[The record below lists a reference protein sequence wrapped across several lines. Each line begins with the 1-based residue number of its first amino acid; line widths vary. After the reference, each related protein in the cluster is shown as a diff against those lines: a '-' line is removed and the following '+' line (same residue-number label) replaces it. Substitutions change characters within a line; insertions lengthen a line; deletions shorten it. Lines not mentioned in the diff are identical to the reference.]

1 MITPEVWMPDAVA
14 RLGEAFG
21 ERLLYLGLQGSYRR
35 GEATEA
41 SDIDLVAIID
51 NFTLADLDA
60 YRSVVR
66 SMPEGE
72 KACGFLGGRE
82 EFLVW
87 PRHEM
92 FSLKMD
98 TADWF
103 GRLGDFLP
111 PISREDV
118 VAAERIGAAGLYH
131 PLVHTYIYA
140 DDAVK
145 AEFIRAAFKGA
156 FFVLQSSQYLRT
168 GVFAPSRKA
177 LCVELSGD
185 ERTIAEAGVPGSDWL
200 DKHSVAEAYDL
211 LLQWARSILRTEHG
225 TKV

>member
-1 MITPEVWMPDAVA
+1 MITPEIWMPDAVA

-41 SDIDLVAIID
+41 SDID
-51 NFTLADLDA
+51 
-60 YRSVVR
+60 R

-82 EFLVW
+82 EFLAW

-111 PISREDV
+111 PIGREDV

-140 DDAVK
+140 DDAAK
-145 AEFIRAAFKGA
+145 AEFVRAAFKGA

-168 GVFAPSRKA
+168 GVFAPGRKA
-177 LCVELSGD
+177 LCEELSGD
-185 ERTIAEAGVPGSDWL
+185 ERTIAGAGVPGNDWL
-200 DKHSVAEAYDL
+200 ERHSVAEAYEL
-211 LLQWARSILRTEHG
+211 LLKWTRGILHAEHAEVV
-225 TKV
+225 KREEKR

>member
-14 RLGEAFG
+14 RLREAFG

-35 GEATEA
+35 GEATGA

-51 NFTLADLDA
+51 SFTLADLDA

-82 EFLVW
+82 ELLAW
-87 PRHEM
+87 PRHEL
-92 FSLKMD
+92 FALKMD

-103 GRLGDFLP
+103 GRLDDFLL
-111 PISREDV
+111 PIERGDV
-118 VAAERIGAAGLYH
+118 VAAQRIGVAGLYH

-140 DDAVK
+140 DDATK
-145 AEFIRAAFKGA
+145 AEFVRPAFKGA

-168 GVFAPSRKA
+168 GVFAPTRKA
-177 LCVELSGD
+177 LCEELSGD
-185 ERTIAEAGVPGSDWL
+185 EKIIADAGVPGNDWL
-200 DKHSVAEAYDL
+200 ERHSVAEAYEL
-211 LLQWARSILRTEHG
+211 ILKWTRSILHTEHE
-225 TKV
+225 TKM